1 MINNYTPLDLKK
13 FKNDGNDKLNTLL
26 LAVASFTALVF
37 AVLLFILIQKK
48 LNEPL
53 NTTTKATEITEELII
68 SPSPEPEPTTPEPT
82 EILLTITP
90 TASLSAT
97 PAASLIPSASS
108 ESAEVNISSQSP
120 IITP

>member
-53 NTTTKATEITEELII
+53 NTTTKATEITEEIII
-68 SPSPEPEPTTPEPT
+68 SPTPRT
-82 EILLTITP
+82 
-90 TASLSAT
+90 
-97 PAASLIPSASS
+97 
-108 ESAEVNISSQSP
+108 
-120 IITP
+120 